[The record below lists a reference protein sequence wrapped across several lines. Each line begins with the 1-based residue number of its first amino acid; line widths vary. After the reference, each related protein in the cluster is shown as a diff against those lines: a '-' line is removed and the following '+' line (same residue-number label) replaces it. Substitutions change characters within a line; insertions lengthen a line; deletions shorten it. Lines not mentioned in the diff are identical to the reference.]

1 MKLLPNTPPMTPKK
15 PRKHSLLKTTQS
27 IKKKLEE
34 LKSLTIDR
42 IGYEK
47 KIKINVLRF
56 FALAAKTERLGL
68 QRMKIHLYALD
79 EQVVGFLCIDE
90 ATTRSLSHTEI
101 SELFL
106 GQPSY
111 SILVLARIKR
121 CLMELAT
128 VNAVPLDQLMVI
140 LRISNCIPLIDLYDD
155 GSFLKTMMVKELI
168 RFFKI

>member
-1 MKLLPNTPPMTPKK
+1 MTPKK
-15 PRKHSLLKTTQS
+15 TRKHSLLKTTQS

-34 LKSLTIDR
+34 LKTLAIDK

-56 FALAAKTERLGL
+56 FALTAKTKNIGP
-68 QRMKIHLYALD
+68 QRIKIHLYIID
-79 EQVVGFLCIDE
+79 EQVVGFLGIDGVCDK
-90 ATTRSLSHTEI
+90 SLSHNEM

-111 SILVLARIKR
+111 GIMVLARIKR
-121 CLMELAT
+121 CMMELAG
-128 VNAVPLDQLMVI
+128 VNATSIDQLMVI

-155 GSFLKTMMVKELI
+155 GAFLKTMTIKELS
-168 RFFKI
+168 RFFMA